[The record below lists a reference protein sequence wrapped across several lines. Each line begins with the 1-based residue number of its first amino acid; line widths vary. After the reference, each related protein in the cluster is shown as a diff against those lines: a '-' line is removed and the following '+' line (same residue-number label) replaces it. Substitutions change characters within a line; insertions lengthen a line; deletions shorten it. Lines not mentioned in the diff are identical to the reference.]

1 MSSDTTI
8 QLENLVEQARGG
20 NQQAFEALYQQTYSL
35 VYFHAKSITKNEE
48 EALDLVQDAYLA
60 AYNGLNRLQDSRNFR
75 KWITRIVFN
84 LGCKKLRG
92 AHEVLLGEDGEEEF
106 EALPEQD
113 EARLPEES
121 LDRKETVKIVKEVI
135 EGLPVLQKAAVIA
148 YYMDEMGIGDIA
160 RLAQCS
166 EGTIKSRL
174 NYARK
179 AMKERILQ
187 KEREMGCSLHVVT
200 APVIV
205 LALRQMFTG
214 MAVSPQKMAL
224 VWGMIQPQ
232 LGAVQA
238 ASAGAGSAG
247 AAAESYGAAEA
258 AGTAQAGGAGA
269 AQAGSAGGTGA
280 AASAAAESY
289 GAAGAAAGGFGAKT
303 AAAAASAAVKGGI
316 AAAHVKVAAAAVSTV
331 LAVTVAGAAGGGY
344 IAYRQHQEAVA
355 QAESQTEIPA
365 SEPGSE
371 GGEAETAA
379 AETTAAETEAETAK
393 AGWVAF
399 EEGWKY
405 RAEDGSYLKSQ
416 WKEDGGEWYYL
427 TGDEWLQMEDFRLG
441 Y

>member
-20 NQQAFEALYQQTYSL
+20 NQQAFEALYQQTYRL

-60 AYNGLNRLQDSRNFR
+60 AYNGLNRLKDSRNFR

-121 LDRKETVKIVKEVI
+121 LDRKETVKIVKQVI

-148 YYMDEMGIGDIA
+148 YYMDEMGIVDIA

-205 LALRQMFTG
+205 LALRQMFMGT
-214 MAVSPQKMAL
+214 AVSPEKMAL
-224 VWGMIQPQ
+224 VWGLICPQ
-232 LGAVQA
+232 FSDRKSTRLN
-238 ASAGAGSAG
+238 SS
-247 AAAESYGAAEA
+247 
-258 AGTAQAGGAGA
+258 
-269 AQAGSAGGTGA
+269 
-280 AASAAAESY
+280 
-289 GAAGAAAGGFGAKT
+289 
-303 AAAAASAAVKGGI
+303 
-316 AAAHVKVAAAAVSTV
+316 HV
-331 LAVTVAGAAGGGY
+331 
-344 IAYRQHQEAVA
+344 
-355 QAESQTEIPA
+355 
-365 SEPGSE
+365 
-371 GGEAETAA
+371 
-379 AETTAAETEAETAK
+379 
-393 AGWVAF
+393 F
-399 EEGWKY
+399 
-405 RAEDGSYLKSQ
+405 
-416 WKEDGGEWYYL
+416 
-427 TGDEWLQMEDFRLG
+427 
-441 Y
+441 